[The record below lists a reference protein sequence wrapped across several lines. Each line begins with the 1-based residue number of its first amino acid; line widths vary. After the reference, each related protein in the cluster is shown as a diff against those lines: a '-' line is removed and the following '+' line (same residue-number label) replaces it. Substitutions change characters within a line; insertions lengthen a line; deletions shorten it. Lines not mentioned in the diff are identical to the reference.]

1 MSCVNTKKTKKNIM
15 LRATVFGL
23 LSLPGVVCAQMDD
36 DADRMAYLEE
46 QVKQLTGDL
55 EEARHDLKLMK
66 ETVKVLQE
74 NAVAAPAPAPVVNR
88 DKETRVPSDVDE
100 TGKKHDAAHE
110 DDTSVHE
117 LPTGSAQEAYD
128 HAVSLIHKQR
138 EYQKAEAALTQFI
151 KKYPKHRLVVNA
163 QYWIGETHLLRREY
177 KKAALYFARAYKTY
191 KSDVE
196 SGKTS
201 EGKQHSFAKAPEALI
216 KLAMSLKGL
225 GKRDEASATLRQLHK
240 EFPHL
245 PTNLKHLAE
254 RAQNGL

>member
-1 MSCVNTKKTKKNIM
+1 MDCVKAKKTKKNIM
-15 LRATVFGL
+15 LGATVFAL
-23 LSLPGVVCAQMDD
+23 LNVPGVVSAEMDD
-36 DADRMAYLEE
+36 DSDRVAYLEE

-74 NAVAAPAPAPVVNR
+74 NAVAAPPAAPVATR
-88 DKETRVPSDVDE
+88 DKDVRAPSDADE
-100 TGKKHDAAHE
+100 TGEKHDAAHE

-117 LPTGSAQEAYD
+117 LPTGTAQEAYD

-138 EYQKAEAALTQFI
+138 EYQKAEAALTHFI

-191 KSDVE
+191 KGDVE
-196 SGKTS
+196 AGKS
-201 EGKQHSFAKAPEALI
+201 SDGKQQSFAKAPEALI

>member
-1 MSCVNTKKTKKNIM
+1 MSLVNTKKKAIIIRSLM
-15 LRATVFGL
+15 L
-23 LSLPGVVCAQMDD
+23 LSLLSIPPVLQAQMDD
-36 DADRMAYLEE
+36 DTDRMSYLEE

-66 ETVKVLQE
+66 ETLKVMQE
-74 NAVAAPAPAPVVNR
+74 NAVAATSSSSPHGRDQNTPAS
-88 DKETRVPSDVDE
+88 SDSNDQDE
-100 TGKKHDAAHE
+100 SHDAASS
-110 DDTSVHE
+110 DDASVHE

-191 KSDVE
+191 KADVE
-196 SGKTS
+196 SGKKND
-201 EGKQHSFAKAPEALI
+201 GKQQGFAKAPEALI

-225 GKRDEASATLRQLHK
+225 GKREEASATLRQLHK

-245 PTNLKHLAE
+245 PANLKHLAE